1 MIVNN
6 EKTRDLGSGRAYSV
20 PEKTSAINQAP
31 RNMRRD
37 KLKNKT
43 LRHESD
49 ITKSRRWRP
58 RGEAASKIQIL

>member
-31 RNMRRD
+31 RN
-37 KLKNKT
+37 
-43 LRHESD
+43 
-49 ITKSRRWRP
+49 
-58 RGEAASKIQIL
+58 

>member
-31 RNMRRD
+31 RNMRPPCSVFPD
-37 KLKNKT
+37 YPTLIPEFFIIIFLTLPPLKP
-43 LRHESD
+43 
-49 ITKSRRWRP
+49 I
-58 RGEAASKIQIL
+58 